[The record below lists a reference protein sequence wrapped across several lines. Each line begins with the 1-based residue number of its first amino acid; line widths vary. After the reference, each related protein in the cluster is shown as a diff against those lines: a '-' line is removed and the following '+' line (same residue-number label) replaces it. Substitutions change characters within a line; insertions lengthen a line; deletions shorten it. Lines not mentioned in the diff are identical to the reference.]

1 MSEQHTDN
9 KFTAKNFIKRISD
22 FFYSATEKEEK
33 EIKKDDKKVEVNIY
47 EQIRKEEIKNIIK
60 NSDRELSNLI
70 KDANIFEEKKI
81 PHSALEIKGINHL
94 KNSLPNLNKSE
105 KNKLSDI
112 NYIKIKA
119 DTFINRVQ
127 DTSEIKT
134 GKKTA
139 YKKVSDQDLFE
150 KLKENIIQVLNKKR
164 STGSIKSHR
173 VLLQNMS
180 EEDINLIEKFKEK
193 ALKLQLEQSK
203 AKEIL
208 HPVNKF
214 RIYTERLMMGIIIEN
229 TRKSII
235 VGGNTKS
242 DFIDFMKEYT
252 IANYDKNIVQSTLN
266 YDDISIKAEFDD
278 KSILKSIE
286 FSDKF
291 IGSTIKDLKI
301 GDILDKALHLY
312 GEPKKQTDNM
322 FSWDKFEVY
331 FEENKITKFKIG
343 S

>member
-1 MSEQHTDN
+1 MSVSNDDN

-22 FFYSATEKEEK
+22 FFYNVPEKKEKETKLNEK
-33 EIKKDDKKVEVNIY
+33 KIEINIY

-70 KDANIFEEKKI
+70 KEANIFEEKRI

-94 KNSLPNLNKSE
+94 KSNLTNLNKNE

-127 DTSEIKT
+127 DTSEVTTGRKT
-134 GKKTA
+134 SSKKI
-139 YKKVSDQDLFE
+139 SDKDLFE
-150 KLKENIIQVLNKKR
+150 KLKDNIIQVFNKRK

-193 ALKLQLEQSK
+193 ALQLQIEQSK

-235 VGGNTKS
+235 VGGNTKN

-252 IANYDKNIVQSTLN
+252 ISNYDKNIAQSILN
-266 YDDISIKAEFDD
+266 YEDVSIKAEFDD

-286 FSDKF
+286 FSNKF
-291 IGSTIKDLKI
+291 IGSTIKNLKI
-301 GDILDKALHLY
+301 GDIIEKALHLY
-312 GEPKKQTDNM
+312 GEPKKQTENM
-322 FSWDKFEVY
+322 FSWDKFEIY
-331 FEENKITKFKIG
+331 FEENRITKFKIG